1 MHLKSSNL
9 CFPYNIMLAKCF
21 FKAFRIKNFIGFIY
35 YKHLI
40 FLCNTYIGSAKQRCW
55 INAPLHT
62 GRRWNSLCP
71 LVFFLPRKPV
81 FIWEGEITVSHIL
94 QLGFWDAK
102 TGKKGYTK

>member
-40 FLCNTYIGSAKQRCW
+40 FLYNTHIGSAKQMLDKCSFTHRKKMEFSM
-55 INAPLHT
+55 PF
-62 GRRWNSLCP
+62 S
-71 LVFFLPRKPV
+71 VFLPRKPV